1 MKTEKS
7 NEPGIWHVVL
17 SILSAAFGVQNNRNR
32 EQDFT
37 HGNIVVYILTGVL
50 FTVLFV
56 VSVIMIVNLILSAHA

>member
-7 NEPGIWHVVL
+7 NKPGIWHVVL
-17 SILSAAFGVQNNRNR
+17 STLAAAFGVQNNRNR

-37 HGNIVVYILTGVL
+37 HGNIVVYIVTGVL

-56 VSVIMIVNLILSAHA
+56 VTVIMIVNLILSAHT